1 MRVHNVAQTGNG
13 GASEAAERYAQA
25 AFELARDG
33 KQLEALEKDFATFDA
48 ALAESA
54 DLRAAVA
61 SPLISP
67 DEKANALVAV
77 AKKLGLSGLGCN
89 LIGTV
94 AKNGR
99 AFEIAGVA
107 RAYRTLLSRHRGARQ
122 VEIVSA
128 RKLEPKQVDDIVAA
142 LIKSQGGAFDVVTRV
157 DESLIGGFVVR
168 AGSRQFDASLKSK
181 LDSLKL
187 ALKTA

>member
-1 MRVHNVAQTGNG
+1 VAQTSSG

-25 AFELARDG
+25 AFELALEG
-33 KQLEALEKDFATFDA
+33 KALETLEKDFATFDA
-48 ALAESA
+48 AIAESA
-54 DLRAAVA
+54 DLKEAIM

-67 DEKANALVAV
+67 DDKARALVAV
-77 AKKLGLSGLGCN
+77 AQKLGLSQLGSN
-89 LIGTV
+89 LIGAV

-107 RAYRTLLSRHRGARQ
+107 KAYRALLANHRGASQ

-128 RKLEPKQVDDIVAA
+128 KPLDKAQLDAILAGLSKALGAKVDA
-142 LIKSQGGAFDVVTRV
+142 VTRV

-181 LDSLKL
+181 LESLRL

>member
-1 MRVHNVAQTGNG
+1 MAQSIAGR
-13 GASEAAERYAQA
+13 ASEAAERYARA

-33 KQLEALEKDFATFDA
+33 KALEALEQDFATFEA
-48 ALAESA
+48 AIAASA
-54 DLRAAVA
+54 DLRAALA

-67 DEKANALVAV
+67 DEKAGALVAV
-77 AKKLGLSGLGCN
+77 AKKLGLSPLGCN

-107 RAYRTLLSRHRGARQ
+107 QGYRALLAKHRGARQ

-128 RKLEPKQVDDIVAA
+128 RPLDKPQLDSILAGLA
-142 LIKSQGGAFDVVTRV
+142 KSLGGKIDAVTRV

-181 LDSLKL
+181 LESLKL

>member
-1 MRVHNVAQTGNG
+1 MAQSIAGR
-13 GASEAAERYAQA
+13 ASEAAERYAQA
-25 AFELARDG
+25 AFELAREA
-33 KQLEALEKDFATFDA
+33 KALEALEQDFATFDA
-48 ALAESA
+48 ALAESK
-54 DLRAAVA
+54 DLRAALA

-67 DEKANALVAV
+67 DEKASALVAV
-77 AKKLGLSGLGCN
+77 AKKLGLSTLGTN

-107 RAYRTLLSRHRGARQ
+107 RAYRTLLAKHRGAQQ

-128 RKLEPKQVDDIVAA
+128 KPLDKPQLDAILAGLSKSLGGKVDAT
-142 LIKSQGGAFDVVTRV
+142 TRV

-168 AGSRQFDASLKSK
+168 AGSRQFDASIKSK
-181 LDSLKL
+181 LDALKL

>member
-1 MRVHNVAQTGNG
+1 MADQIAG
-13 GASEAAERYAQA
+13 GASEAAQRYAQA
-25 AFELARDG
+25 AFDLAAEG
-33 KQLEALEKDFATFDA
+33 KALDALEKDFAAFGA
-48 ALAESA
+48 ALVESA
-54 DLRAAVA
+54 DLRQALE
-61 SPLISP
+61 SPLIAADDKSR
-67 DEKANALVAV
+67 ALVAV
-77 AKKLGLSGLGCN
+77 AKKLGLSQLGTN
-89 LIGTV
+89 LIGLV

-99 AFEIAGVA
+99 AAELPAVA
-107 RAYRTLLSRHRGARQ
+107 RAYRTLLARHRGARQ

-128 RKLEPKQVDDIVAA
+128 KPLDQKQLDAILAGLSKSLGGKVDA
-142 LIKSQGGAFDVVTRV
+142 VTRV